1 MAMEAVEVAQ
11 AEDVSGSSP
20 PEMKLAQA
28 KRVLLAKWKVTER
41 LPKNAGLFW
50 PVDVYWSL

>member
-1 MAMEAVEVAQ
+1 MLVAGVGSKDVPRVHAV
-11 AEDVSGSSP
+11 
-20 PEMKLAQA
+20 EMKLAQA